1 MNELQKKYTE
11 HYILKG
17 EGWKRTRMKKYVM
30 DKNLS
35 KLFSY
40 KKKLYYHVG
49 RFFLYIQIS

>member
-35 KLFSY
+35 KLFFY
-40 KKKLYYHVG
+40 KKKL
-49 RFFLYIQIS
+49 